1 MILTSCPPAY
11 SCSSPC
17 PQVSR
22 LSDMTGLTEDVAGVS
37 DKVAQQKA
45 KLVDMEASVT
55 QQERSTAKVNEKY
68 VQFEVILHRSCRK
81 T

>member
-1 MILTSCPPAY
+1 
-11 SCSSPC
+11 
-17 PQVSR
+17 
-22 LSDMTGLTEDVAGVS
+22 MTGLTEDVAGVS

-55 QQERSTAKVNEKY
+55 QQERSTAKVNGKY
-68 VQFEVILHRSCRK
+68 VEFEVILHRSCRK

>member
-1 MILTSCPPAY
+1 MIMTSCRPAF

-17 PQVSR
+17 PQVAR

-45 KLVDMEASVT
+45 KLIDMEASVT
-55 QQERSTAKVNEKY
+55 QQERSTAKVSGGY
-68 VQFEVILHRSCRK
+68 LRCDVMLHRSCRK